1 MLCSQMTPYLFAPT
15 TIFRPTPSLF
25 ASTTLPIADETV
37 WVRVDIEG
45 KVYLSEVERGRN
57 VALLRSNILTK
68 FSPRLNNFAAADL
81 TVSAAVYPA
90 GHMKDGK
97 DVGGQPIADDDDIDL
112 AVASPLPLRPT
123 TKAAR
128 IPPHVFVGVPAA
140 TASPADATGP

>member
-1 MLCSQMTPYLFAPT
+1 M
-15 TIFRPTPSLF
+15 
-25 ASTTLPIADETV
+25 
-37 WVRVDIEG
+37 RVDIEG

-97 DVGGQPIADDDDIDL
+97 DVGGQPIADDDFDL
-112 AVASPLPLRPT
+112 FEHGNVVAAKYPLSVGLSSPD
-123 TKAAR
+123 